1 MDTEYLEKETAL
13 LEKQLKREKGNRIV
27 LIVAIVGLTFGLITK
42 NSETKIVLQPT
53 GSQCKESFVSD
64 TTASKDYLIDLTED
78 VIQMR
83 FNFSPETAEKHFDEI
98 LTMVAP
104 SDFGVMQKFVAKE
117 LERVKK
123 NNISSVF
130 YPKEYQID
138 IENSKVVVTGRLINF
153 SGERK
158 VLDEKRTY
166 RIDYKIE
173 DNFASLV
180 GLIDVTGT
188 RDPMNV
194 MVSEGGSK

>member
-1 MDTEYLEKETAL
+1 MDVNYIKKETAL
-13 LEKQLKREKGNRIV
+13 LERQLKREKGNRIV
-27 LIVAIVGLTFGLITK
+27 LIVAIVGLTFALITK

-53 GSQCKESFVSD
+53 GSQYKESFVSD
-64 TTASKDYLIDLTED
+64 TTASKDYLISLSED

-83 FNFSPETAEKHFDEI
+83 FNFSPETVEKNFDRI

-104 SDFGVMQKFVAKE
+104 SDFGIMQKFVAKE

-138 IENSKVVVTGRLINF
+138 IENKKVVATGRLINF

-158 VLDEKRTY
+158 VLDEKRSY

-194 MVSEGGSK
+194 MVSEGSSK